1 MKSSSSISVGGI
13 ARSELPCFVGFATVL
28 IFSTVGGGWL
38 DDLSNALWFAVLFV
52 WLCGVILWAAFGV
65 TKHAD
70 CLAIMLGE
78 PYGTLLLTVAVT
90 GMEVIMIVAVTVTG
104 GENPTVA
111 RDTMFSVVM
120 IQLNGL
126 IGLTLLI
133 GGWKHREQAFNLQG
147 NTAFLAVIVALSGL
161 TLVLP
166 RFVPLPAWF
175 LAAAAFVLYGTFLA
189 IQTSRHKGYFKYS
202 TAEEGQATPD
212 EDDHH
217 GLVLRPMPYHICF
230 LIVTM
235 LPVVLLAK
243 KFAVLIDH
251 GVDQMGAP
259 IALGGLLIAIL
270 VLSPEVMSAVKAAH
284 ANRLQRSDN
293 IVLGA
298 TLATI
303 GLTVPGVLVAS
314 MFTGYQVEFGLDSV
328 GIFLLSTTLLIS
340 VINATAGRTNILQG
354 VIHLTLFAAFLVVI
368 FV

>member
-1 MKSSSSISVGGI
+1 MSTNSLGRLHHVI
-13 ARSELPCFVGFATVL
+13 RSEPACWVGFITVL
-28 IFSTVGGGWL
+28 IFSTVGANWL
-38 DDLSNALWFAVLFV
+38 DDLSNTAWFAFVFV
-52 WLCGVILWAAFGV
+52 WLCGVILWCAFGV

-104 GENPTVA
+104 GDNPTVA

-126 IGLTLLI
+126 IGLSLLV
-133 GGWKHREQAFNLQG
+133 GGLRNREQSFNLQG
-147 NTAFLAVIVALSGL
+147 NMAFLAVIVALSGI

-166 RFVPLPAWF
+166 ALVPMPPWF
-175 LAAAAFVLYGTFLA
+175 LGVAAFVLYGTFLG
-189 IQTSRHKGYFKYS
+189 IQTMRHRGYFKHPS
-202 TAEEGQATPD
+202 GEEDGDDQH
-212 EDDHH
+212 DHH
-217 GLVLRPMPYHICF
+217 GLVMRSKPYHVLF
-230 LIVTM
+230 LMLTM
-235 LPVVLLAK
+235 IPVVLLAK
-243 KFAVLIDH
+243 KFAVLVDY

-270 VLSPEVMSAVKAAH
+270 VLSPEVMSAVKAAY
-284 ANRLQRSDN
+284 ANKLQRSDN

-314 MFTGYQVEFGLDSV
+314 FFTGNTLELGLDNV
-328 GIFLLSTTLLIS
+328 GIFLLSVTLLIS
-340 VINATAGRTNILQG
+340 VINASAGRTNVLQG
-354 VIHLTLFAAFLVVI
+354 IIHLTLFAAFLVVI

>member
-1 MKSSSSISVGGI
+1 MMSTDSLIRLQNVI
-13 ARSELPCFVGFATVL
+13 RSELACWIGFITFL
-28 IFSTVGGGWL
+28 IFLTVGTSWL
-38 DDLSNALWFAVLFV
+38 DDLSNTAWFAFLFA

-78 PYGTLLLTVAVT
+78 PYGTLILTVAVT
-90 GMEVIMIVAVTVTG
+90 GMEVIMIVAVSVTG
-104 GENPTVA
+104 GDNPTVA

-126 IGLTLLI
+126 IGLSLLV
-133 GGWKHREQAFNLQG
+133 GAWQHREQFFNLQG
-147 NTAFLAVIVALSGL
+147 NTSFLAVIVALSGL

-166 RFVPLPAWF
+166 ALAPIPPWF
-175 LAAAAFVLYGTFLA
+175 LAIAAFVLYGTFLG
-189 IQTSRHKGYFKYS
+189 IQTMRHRGYFKHPS
-202 TAEEGQATPD
+202 AEERGGD

-217 GLVLRPMPYHICF
+217 GLVMRSRPYHVLF
-230 LIVTM
+230 LMLTM

-243 KFAVLIDH
+243 KFAVLIDF

-284 ANRLQRSDN
+284 ANQLQRSDN

-314 MFTGYQVEFGLDSV
+314 FFTGHNVEFGLDNT
-328 GIFLLSTTLLIS
+328 GIFLLSVTLLIS
-340 VINATAGRTNILQG
+340 MINANAGRTNILQG

>member
-1 MKSSSSISVGGI
+1 MAKVVPGGL
-13 ARSELPCFVGFATVL
+13 ATAVRSELACWVGFATTIV
-28 IFSTVGGGWL
+28 FMTVGANWL
-38 DDLSNALWFAVLFV
+38 GDLSNYVWFSFLFV

-78 PYGTLLLTVAVT
+78 PYGTLVLTVAVT
-90 GMEVIMIVAVTVTG
+90 GMEVIMIVAVAFTAG
-104 GENPTVA
+104 DNPTIA

-133 GGWKHREQAFNLQG
+133 GGLRHGEQSFNIQG
-147 NTAFLAVIVALSGL
+147 NKAFLAVIVAVSAL

-166 RFVPLPAWF
+166 RFAPMPYWF
-175 LAAAAFVLYGTFLA
+175 LIAATIALYGTFLG
-189 IQTSRHKGYFKYS
+189 IQTMRHQGYFRH
-202 TAEEGQATPD
+202 PD
-212 EDDHH
+212 DGDDGEDHH
-217 GLVLRPMPYHICF
+217 SHEGLVMRSRPYHVLF
-230 LIVTM
+230 LLLTM

-259 IALGGLLIAIL
+259 IAVGGLLIAVL
-270 VLSPEVMSAVKAAH
+270 VLSPEVMSAVKAAY
-284 ANRLQRSDN
+284 ANKLQRSDN

-314 MFTGYQVEFGLDSV
+314 YFTGNRVDFGLDDT
-328 GIFLLSTTLLIS
+328 GIMLLTVTLLIS
-340 VINATAGRTNILQG
+340 TINAGAGRTNILQG
-354 VIHLTLFAAFLVVI
+354 VIHLILFAAFLVVI

>member
-1 MKSSSSISVGGI
+1 M
-13 ARSELPCFVGFATVL
+13 FA
-28 IFSTVGGGWL
+28 
-38 DDLSNALWFAVLFV
+38 
-52 WLCGVILWAAFGV
+52 WLCGAILWAAFGV

-90 GMEVIMIVAVTVTG
+90 GMEVIMIVAVSVTG

-111 RDTMFSVVM
+111 RDTIFSVVM

-133 GGWKHREQAFNLQG
+133 GGLRHREQVFNLLG
-147 NTAFLAVIVALSGL
+147 NTAFLGAIVGLSIL

-166 RFVPLPAWF
+166 RFAATPAWF
-175 LAAAAFVLYGTFLA
+175 LIAASVVLYGTFLG
-189 IQTSRHKGYFKYS
+189 IQTMRHRGYFKHPIKRMI
-202 TAEEGQATPD
+202 AAKGEKEEED
-212 EDDHH
+212 EGEGEGEDEHDHHHH
-217 GLVLRPMPYHICF
+217 GLVMRSRRYHVFF
-230 LIVTM
+230 LILTM

-251 GVDQMGAP
+251 GVGQMGAP
-259 IALGGLLIAIL
+259 IALGGLLIAVL

-284 ANRLQRSDN
+284 ANKLQRSDN

-303 GLTVPGVLVAS
+303 GLTVPGVLAAS
-314 MFTGYQVEFGLDSV
+314 FFTGYRVEFGLDNV
-328 GIFLLSTTLLIS
+328 GIVLLSATLLIS
-340 VINATAGRTNILQG
+340 VINAAAGRTNIMQG
-354 VIHLTLFAAFLVVI
+354 VIHLTMFAAFLVVI

>member
-1 MKSSSSISVGGI
+1 MMETDSPGNIRAVI
-13 ARSELPCFVGFATVL
+13 RSELACWVGFVTVL
-28 IFSTVGGGWL
+28 IFLTLGASWL
-38 DDLSNALWFAVLFV
+38 DDLSNIGWFAFLFV

-65 TKHAD
+65 TRHAD
-70 CLAIMLGE
+70 SLAIMLGE
-78 PYGTLLLTVAVT
+78 PYGTLLLTIAVT

-126 IGLTLLI
+126 IGLTLLV
-133 GGWKHREQAFNLQG
+133 GGLRHREQSFNLQG
-147 NTAFLAVIVALSGL
+147 NTAFLAVIVALAGL

-166 RFVPLPAWF
+166 RFAPAPPWF
-175 LAAAAFVLYGTFLA
+175 LAAVAFALYGTFLG
-189 IQTSRHKGYFKYS
+189 IQTMRHRGYFKHP
-202 TAEEGQATPD
+202 TAEEGEED
-212 EDDHH
+212 EHDHH
-217 GLVLRPMPYHICF
+217 GLVMRSRPYHVFF
-230 LIVTM
+230 LMLTM

-284 ANRLQRSDN
+284 ANKLQRSDN

-314 MFTGYQVEFGLDSV
+314 FFTGHKVELGLDNV
-328 GIFLLSTTLLIS
+328 GIFLLTVTLLIS
-340 VINATAGRTNILQG
+340 MINASAGRTNILQG

>member
-1 MKSSSSISVGGI
+1 MKTDLS
-13 ARSELPCFVGFATVL
+13 ARARNTFRSEPACWVGFITVL
-28 IFSTVGGGWL
+28 IFLTVGANWL
-38 DDLSNALWFAVLFV
+38 DDLSNTAWFALLFV

-90 GMEVIMIVAVTVTG
+90 GMEVIMIIAVVVTG
-104 GENPTVA
+104 DGNPTVA

-126 IGLTLLI
+126 IGLTLLV
-133 GGWKHREQAFNLQG
+133 GGLRHREQPFNLQG
-147 NTAFLAVIVALSGL
+147 NAAFLAVIVALSGL

-166 RFVPLPAWF
+166 RLAPLPPWF
-175 LAAAAFVLYGTFLA
+175 LAAAAVVLYGTFLG
-189 IQTSRHKGYFKYS
+189 IQTMRHQGYFKHPS
-202 TAEEGQATPD
+202 AFEGEEDAH
-212 EDDHH
+212 DHH
-217 GLVLRPMPYHICF
+217 GLVIRSRSYHVVF
-230 LIVTM
+230 LMLTM

-243 KFAVLIDH
+243 KFAVLIDY

-270 VLSPEVMSAVKAAH
+270 VLSPEAISAVKAAH
-284 ANRLQRSDN
+284 ANKLQRSDN

-314 MFTGYQVEFGLDSV
+314 FFTGTQVELGLDNA
-328 GIFLLSTTLLIS
+328 GIFLLSVTLLIS
-340 VINATAGRTNILQG
+340 VINASAGRTNILQG

>member
-1 MKSSSSISVGGI
+1 MKTDLSARVQNVF
-13 ARSELPCFVGFATVL
+13 RSELACWVGFVTVL
-28 IFSTVGGGWL
+28 IFLTVGASWL
-38 DDLSNALWFAVLFV
+38 DDLSNIAWFSFMFV

-65 TKHAD
+65 TRHAD

-111 RDTMFSVVM
+111 RDTIFSVVM

-126 IGLTLLI
+126 IGLTLLV
-133 GGWKHREQAFNLQG
+133 GGLRHREQSFNLQG
-147 NTAFLAVIVALSGL
+147 NTAFLAVIVALSAL

-166 RFVPLPAWF
+166 RFAATPPWF
-175 LAAAAFVLYGTFLA
+175 LIAASIVLYGTFLG
-189 IQTSRHKGYFKYS
+189 IQTMRHRGYFKHPI
-202 TAEEGQATPD
+202 AEEGEED
-212 EDDHH
+212 EHDHH
-217 GLVLRPMPYHICF
+217 GLVMRSRPYHVLF
-230 LIVTM
+230 LMLTM

-251 GVDQMGAP
+251 GVDQMSAP

-270 VLSPEVMSAVKAAH
+270 VLSPEVMSAVKASH
-284 ANRLQRSDN
+284 ANKLQRSDN

-314 MFTGYQVEFGLDSV
+314 FFTGNKLELGLDNV
-328 GIFLLSTTLLIS
+328 GIVLLSVTVLIS
-340 VINATAGRTNILQG
+340 VINASAGRTNVLQG

>member
-1 MKSSSSISVGGI
+1 MKETGSLGNIRAVI
-13 ARSELPCFVGFATVL
+13 RSELACWVGFVTVL
-28 IFSTVGGGWL
+28 IFLTLGASWL
-38 DDLSNALWFAVLFV
+38 DDLSNIGWFAFLFV

-65 TKHAD
+65 TRHAD
-70 CLAIMLGE
+70 SLAIMLGE
-78 PYGTLLLTVAVT
+78 PYGTLLLTIAVT

-126 IGLTLLI
+126 IGLTLLV
-133 GGWKHREQAFNLQG
+133 GGLRHREQSFNLQG
-147 NTAFLAVIVALSGL
+147 NTAFLAVIVALAGL

-166 RFVPLPAWF
+166 RFAPAPPWF
-175 LAAAAFVLYGTFLA
+175 LAAAAFALYGTFLS
-189 IQTSRHKGYFKYS
+189 IQTMRHRGYFKHP
-202 TAEEGQATPD
+202 TAEED
-212 EDDHH
+212 EHDHH
-217 GLVLRPMPYHICF
+217 GLVMRSRPYHVFF
-230 LIVTM
+230 LMLTM

-243 KFAVLIDH
+243 KFAVLIDY

-270 VLSPEVMSAVKAAH
+270 VLSPELMSAVKAAH
-284 ANRLQRSDN
+284 ANKLQRSDN

-314 MFTGYQVEFGLDSV
+314 VFTGHKVELGLDNV
-328 GIFLLSTTLLIS
+328 GIFLLTVTLLIS
-340 VINATAGRTNILQG
+340 MINASAGRTNILQG